1 MKNLNLTALLIVTTL
16 IFTSCTQEDN
26 LLLEEPTAE
35 DLLKSFDLDVSA
47 KGDFSLGYQL
57 GKGLASDNILDTKA
71 NINNI
76 NLYLTEGQTQ
86 SKQSQELYAQDGELN
101 IVFNNNDQRIKSIT
115 ILDDEFIK
123 TKSADENEL
132 LASYGIAGNGDGT
145 YDLEFVV
152 EDGVSVDYIYD
163 GDRNV
168 YEIHL
173 TEDDNATQAD
183 FIQTFTKEE
192 GVALNIEFNN
202 IDLKTVHKEAISE
215 PRPQIIIK

>member
-1 MKNLNLTALLIVTTL
+1 MKNLNLTTLLVIMTL

-26 LLLEEPTAE
+26 LLLEEPTTE
-35 DLLKSFDLDVSA
+35 DLLKSFELDVSA

-163 GDRNV
+163 GDRDV

-192 GVALNIEFNN
+192 GVALKIEFVNSVDKAAKSTN
-202 IDLKTVHKEAISE
+202 SHN
-215 PRPQIIIK
+215 RPSIVVA

>member
-1 MKNLNLTALLIVTTL
+1 MN
-16 IFTSCTQEDN
+16 
-26 LLLEEPTAE
+26 
-35 DLLKSFDLDVSA
+35 A
-47 KGDFSLGYQL
+47 KGDFSGYQL
-57 GKGLASDNILDTKA
+57 GKGLTSDNILDTKA

-86 SKQSQELYAQDGELN
+86 SKQSQELYTQDGELN

-132 LASYGIAGNGDGT
+132 LASMELQETETGT
-145 YDLEFVV
+145 YDLDFIV

-173 TEDDNATQAD
+173 TEDDSATQAY
-183 FIQTFTKEE
+183 FLHTFTKEE
-192 GVALNIEFNN
+192 GVALNIEFVT
-202 IDLKTVHKEAISE
+202 DLAKSVKRKPLPI
-215 PRPQIIIK
+215 RR

>member
-1 MKNLNLTALLIVTTL
+1 MKNLNLTTLLIVITL

-163 GDRNV
+163 GDRDV

-192 GVALNIEFNN
+192 GVALNIEFVN
-202 IDLKTVHKEAISE
+202 IIYKSNAETQRKPKLIVE
-215 PRPQIIIK
+215 